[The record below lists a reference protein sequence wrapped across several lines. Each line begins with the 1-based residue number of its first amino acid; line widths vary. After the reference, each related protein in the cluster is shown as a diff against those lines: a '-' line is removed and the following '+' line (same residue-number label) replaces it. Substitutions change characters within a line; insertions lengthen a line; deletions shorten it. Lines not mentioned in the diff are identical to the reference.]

1 MIDTAFPYSQY
12 VTGKNFVGR
21 RADVTLMSNLLS
33 QGENVLLSEPPK
45 SGKTS
50 LVQQALFSMRMSGKV
65 FTVGQFSALNI
76 RTPEDFLL
84 RLGNT
89 LLRMVA
95 SSPSEYAAL
104 VEQFLGGTHFIFD
117 PNAYSEED
125 KVLSLNWEMDQ
136 SDVHAMLRFPYA
148 LVQEKGSRFI
158 LILDEFQSLLNLEN
172 PDQILRPLDACM
184 REMQENKLF
193 SWVICGSGVNAMK
206 SIFQSSMLFHRL
218 LERVHLSPV
227 DEMEMADHVHKG
239 FLSAGKVVEKE
250 LLQGAC
256 RLFRGHLWYINHFAA
271 ICDAMSKGYI
281 VEQTLVEALGC
292 LVSIHEP
299 RFNAIMEDLTTHQV
313 NFLRATVDGV
323 TRFSAAD
330 VIRKYGLNSS
340 ANVKRVKEALMKK
353 EVLCFDENDNPQI
366 LDPLFEYWLRKYF
379 FELQEA

>member
-1 MIDTAFPYSQY
+1 MIDTPFPYSQY

-21 RADVTLMSNLLS
+21 RADVTLMGNLLG
-33 QGENVLLSEPPK
+33 QGENVLLAEPPK
-45 SGKTS
+45 TGKTS

-76 RTPEDFLL
+76 RTPEAFLL

-89 LLRMVA
+89 VLRMVA
-95 SSPSEYAAL
+95 SSPTEYAAL
-104 VEQFLGGTHFIFD
+104 VEKFLGGSHFVFD
-117 PNAYSEED
+117 PSAYTDED
-125 KVLSLNWEMDQ
+125 KILSLNWDLDE
-136 SDVHAMLRFPYA
+136 SDVRAMIRFPYILA
-148 LVQEKGSRFI
+148 QDKGVRLI
-158 LILDEFQSLLNLEN
+158 LIVDEFQSLLNLEN
-172 PDQILRPLDACM
+172 PDVILRPMDACM
-184 REMQENKLF
+184 RELQDNRLF

-218 LERVHLSPV
+218 LERVRLSPV
-227 DEMEMADHVHKG
+227 DEREMADHVHKG

-256 RLFRGHLWYINHFAA
+256 RLFRGHLWYINHFVA

-281 VEQTLVEALGC
+281 VEQALVEALGT

-323 TRFSAAD
+323 VRFSAAD

-340 ANVKRVKEALMKK
+340 ANVKRVKDALMKK
-353 EVLCFDENDNPQI
+353 EVLQFDENENPQI
-366 LDPLFEYWLRKYF
+366 IDPLFEYWIKKYF
-379 FELQEA
+379 FEIKEV